1 MFRDDLDPKPARNWR
16 GEAGLKLPF
25 YRRGWFSA
33 LMALLILGVV
43 GAFGVYSV
51 VVAPLKR
58 DSEKFD
64 LEELKKLESASI
76 IYDRN
81 GDEMA
86 RLYVLNRTP
95 VPITAVPQH
104 FIDALVAQEDSR
116 FFKHDGVD
124 YIGLARA
131 VWLNFQA
138 GEVTQ
143 GASTITQQLARQT
156 FNLLEK
162 SYKRKILEAF
172 IAQRI
177 EKHFSKPEILELY
190 LNRIFFGLNFYG
202 VQAASVGYFGKDVKE
217 LSIEE
222 SATIVGLIKSPNNIQ
237 PIKHPQRALKERNYV
252 LDRMVTEGTLTVE
265 DAEKLKLRPL
275 ITAPQSSDPRLS
287 YVFDAVRREVVDLVG
302 EERASVG
309 GFRIYTS
316 IDQDLQKTAEEA
328 LNKHLT
334 EVEKRPG
341 YPHQTYAQFKAI
353 IADYRARMKRGEID
367 PATPRPVPEYLQTAA
382 LMIDNKDGSILAM
395 VGGRDFADSQFNR
408 ATDGLRPVGTAFTPL
423 VYAAAFSSPGIYP
436 GTKVDDAPLDNR
448 RVMIGGLTGILGEW
462 GAEVDNPKWTQAPMS
477 SREALV
483 MGRNSATVRLGERVG
498 VPTVKQV
505 AQKAGISS
513 EMRDYPSTFLG
524 ASEAKLNEMCLAYSN
539 FPTLGNRPQKLS
551 LIQRITDSND
561 KVVFQIAE
569 SALEGVQSM
578 DPIAAYQTHTCLVD
592 ALHRGTGSPA
602 VMDYKLGD
610 FVAGGK
616 TGTHYE
622 FKDLWFMGYT
632 SSVTC
637 GVWAGFDKQKTIYP
651 GAFSSRVLLPAWVDM
666 INASA
671 TRFAP
676 QDITPPQAAERIE
689 MCQRSGLRAT
699 DYCYEKVKGPD
710 GREKSVRCTYFEY
723 LRVGT
728 PLEGFCDQHTGD
740 GLPKEIAQF
749 QHQLM
754 TGGVDPVPV
763 LADAAKW
770 VHIEPVRMQ
779 GLTIIGDD
787 PYNAEQAV
795 PRARPVNDDGTPI
808 RKAIPVE
815 AVNTDEDS
823 PVLKLAPPPP
833 MKIEIEPAKN

>member
-1 MFRDDLDPKPARNWR
+1 MFRDDPDPQPVRNWR
-16 GEAGLKLPF
+16 GEAGLKLPI

-33 LMALLILGVV
+33 LVALFILGLVA
-43 GAFGVYSV
+43 AFGVYSV
-51 VVAPLKR
+51 VVAPLRR
-58 DSEKFD
+58 DAEKFD
-64 LEELKKLESASI
+64 LEELNKLESASI

-81 GDEMA
+81 GDEMS

-95 VPITAVPQH
+95 VPITDVPQH

-131 VWLNFQA
+131 VWLNLQA

-156 FNLLEK
+156 FKLLEK

-177 EKHFSKPEILELY
+177 EKQFSKPEILELY
-190 LNRIFFGLNFYG
+190 LNRIFFGANFYG
-202 VQAASVGYFGKDVKE
+202 VQAAAQGYFGKDVKE

-222 SATIVGLIKSPNNIQ
+222 SATICGLIKSPNNIQ
-237 PIKHPQRALKERNYV
+237 PVKHPQRALKERNYV
-252 LDRMVTEGTLTVE
+252 LDRMVAEGTLTVD
-265 DAEKLKLRPL
+265 DAERIKLKPL

-302 EERASVG
+302 EDRASIG
-309 GFRIYTS
+309 GFRIFTS
-316 IDQDLQKTAEEA
+316 IDQDLQKTAEDA
-328 LNKHLT
+328 LNKHLA

-341 YPHQTYAQFKAI
+341 YEHQTFAQFRSVI
-353 IADYRARMKRGEID
+353 TDYRARLKRGEID
-367 PATPRPVPEYLQTAA
+367 PATQRPKPEYLQGAV
-382 LMIDNKDGSILAM
+382 LMIDNNDGSVLAM
-395 VGGRDFADSQFNR
+395 VGGRDFGDSQFNR

-462 GAEVDNPKWTQAPMS
+462 GAEVDNPKWSQAPMS

-483 MGRNSATVRLGERVG
+483 MGRNSATIRLGERVG
-498 VPTVKQV
+498 VPMVKQV
-505 AQKAGISS
+505 AQKAGVTS

-524 ASEAKLNEMCLAYSN
+524 ASEARLSEMCLAFSN
-539 FPTLGNRPQKLS
+539 FPTLGSRPQKTH
-551 LIQRITDSND
+551 LIQRITDSNE
-561 KVVFQIAE
+561 KAVFQIAAT
-569 SALEGVQSM
+569 ALQSVQSM

-602 VMDYKLGD
+602 VTDYKLGG

-622 FKDLWFMGYT
+622 FKDLWFLGYT

-637 GVWAGFDKQKTIYP
+637 GVWAGFDKQKTIFP
-651 GAFSSRVLLPAWVDM
+651 GAFSNRIVLPVWTDL
-666 INASA
+666 INASV
-671 TRFAP
+671 TRFPP
-676 QDITPPQAAERIE
+676 QEITPPQVAERVE
-689 MCQRSGLRAT
+689 MCRRSHMRAT
-699 DYCYEKVKGPD
+699 DYCYDKVKDAD
-710 GREKSVRCTYFEY
+710 GREKSVRATYFEY
-723 LRVGT
+723 IRPGT
-728 PLEGFCDQHTGD
+728 PLEGFCNMHTGE

-749 QHQLM
+749 QHQNTFGNIEAAPL
-754 TGGVDPVPV
+754 V
-763 LADAAKW
+763 ADAAKW
-770 VHIEPVRMQ
+770 IHIEPVRMQ
-779 GLTIIGDD
+779 ALTVIGED

-808 RKAIPVE
+808 RKAIPVD
-815 AVNTDEDS
+815 AVNESDDG
-823 PVLKLAPPPP
+823 PVLKLPPPPP
-833 MKIEIEPAKN
+833 MKIDL

>member
-1 MFRDDLDPKPARNWR
+1 MFRDDPDPQPVRNWR

-33 LMALLILGVV
+33 LVALFILGIVA
-43 GAFGVYSV
+43 AFGVYSV
-51 VVAPLKR
+51 VVAPLRR
-58 DSEKFD
+58 DAEKFD

-81 GDEMA
+81 GDEMS

-95 VPITAVPQH
+95 VPITDVPQH

-131 VWLNFQA
+131 VWLNLQA

-156 FNLLEK
+156 FKLLEK

-177 EKHFSKPEILELY
+177 EKQFSKPEILELY
-190 LNRIFFGLNFYG
+190 LNRIFFGANFYG
-202 VQAASVGYFGKDVKE
+202 VQAAAQGYFGKDVKE

-222 SATIVGLIKSPNNIQ
+222 SATICGLIKSPNNIQ
-237 PIKHPQRALKERNYV
+237 PVKHPQRALKERNYV
-252 LDRMVTEGTLTVE
+252 LDRMVAEGTLTVD
-265 DAEKLKLRPL
+265 DAERIKLKPL

-302 EERASVG
+302 EDRASIG
-309 GFRIYTS
+309 GFRIFTS
-316 IDQDLQKTAEEA
+316 IDQDLQKTAEDA
-328 LNKHLT
+328 LNKHLA

-341 YPHQTYAQFKAI
+341 YEHQTFAQFRSVI
-353 IADYRARMKRGEID
+353 TDYRARLKRGEID
-367 PATPRPVPEYLQTAA
+367 PATQRPKPEYLQGAV
-382 LMIDNKDGSILAM
+382 LMIDNNDGSILAM
-395 VGGRDFADSQFNR
+395 VGGRDFGDSQFNR

-462 GAEVDNPKWTQAPMS
+462 GAEVDNPKWSQAPMS

-483 MGRNSATVRLGERVG
+483 MGRNSATIRLGERVG
-498 VPTVKQV
+498 VPMVKQV
-505 AQKAGISS
+505 AQKAGVTS

-524 ASEAKLNEMCLAYSN
+524 ASEARLSEMCLAFSN
-539 FPTLGNRPQKLS
+539 FPTLGSRPQKTH
-551 LIQRITDSND
+551 LIQRITDSNE
-561 KVVFQIAE
+561 KAVFQIAA
-569 SALEGVQSM
+569 SALQSVQSM

-602 VMDYKLGD
+602 VTDYKLGE

-622 FKDLWFMGYT
+622 FKDLWFLGYT

-637 GVWAGFDKQKTIYP
+637 GVWAGFDKQKTIFP
-651 GAFSSRVLLPAWVDM
+651 GAFSNRIVLPVWTDL
-666 INASA
+666 INASV
-671 TRFAP
+671 TRFPP
-676 QDITPPQAAERIE
+676 QEITPPQVAERVE
-689 MCQRSGLRAT
+689 MCRRSHMRAT
-699 DYCYEKVKGPD
+699 DYCYDKVKDAD
-710 GREKSVRCTYFEY
+710 GREKSVRATYFEY
-723 LRVGT
+723 IRPGT
-728 PLEGFCDQHTGD
+728 PLEGFCNMHTGE

-749 QHQLM
+749 QHQNTFGNIEAAPL
-754 TGGVDPVPV
+754 V
-763 LADAAKW
+763 ADAAKW
-770 VHIEPVRMQ
+770 IHIEPVRMQ
-779 GLTIIGDD
+779 ALTVIGED

-808 RKAIPVE
+808 RKAIPVD
-815 AVNTDEDS
+815 AVNESDDG
-823 PVLKLAPPPP
+823 PVLKLPPPPP
-833 MKIEIEPAKN
+833 MKIDL

>member
-1 MFRDDLDPKPARNWR
+1 MFRDDPDPQPVRNWR

-33 LMALLILGVV
+33 LVALFILGLVA
-43 GAFGVYSV
+43 AFGVYSV
-51 VVAPLKR
+51 VVAPLRR
-58 DSEKFD
+58 DAGKFD
-64 LEELKKLESASI
+64 LEELNKLESASI

-81 GDEMA
+81 GDEMS

-95 VPITAVPQH
+95 VPITDVPQH

-131 VWLNFQA
+131 VWLNLQA

-156 FNLLEK
+156 FKLLEK

-177 EKHFSKPEILELY
+177 EKQFSKPEILELY
-190 LNRIFFGLNFYG
+190 LNRIFFGANFYG
-202 VQAASVGYFGKDVKE
+202 VQAAAQGYFGKDVKE

-222 SATIVGLIKSPNNIQ
+222 SATICGLIKSPNNIQ
-237 PIKHPQRALKERNYV
+237 PVKHPQRALKERNYV
-252 LDRMVTEGTLTVE
+252 LDRMVAEGTLTVD
-265 DAEKLKLRPL
+265 DAERIKLKPL

-302 EERASVG
+302 EDRASIG
-309 GFRIYTS
+309 GFRIFTS
-316 IDQDLQKTAEEA
+316 IDQDLQKTAEDA
-328 LNKHLT
+328 LNKHLA

-341 YPHQTYAQFKAI
+341 YEHQTFAQFRSVI
-353 IADYRARMKRGEID
+353 TDYRARLKRGEID
-367 PATPRPVPEYLQTAA
+367 PATQRPKPEYLQGAV
-382 LMIDNKDGSILAM
+382 LMIDNNDGSVLAM
-395 VGGRDFADSQFNR
+395 VGGRDFGDSQFNR

-462 GAEVDNPKWTQAPMS
+462 GAEVDNPKWSQAPMS

-483 MGRNSATVRLGERVG
+483 MGRNSATIRLGERVG
-498 VPTVKQV
+498 VPMVKQV
-505 AQKAGISS
+505 AQKAGVTS

-524 ASEAKLNEMCLAYSN
+524 ASEARLSEMCLAFSN
-539 FPTLGNRPQKLS
+539 FPTLGSRPQKTH
-551 LIQRITDSND
+551 LIQRITDSNE
-561 KVVFQIAE
+561 KAVFQIAAT
-569 SALEGVQSM
+569 ALQSVQSM

-602 VMDYKLGD
+602 VTDYKLGE

-622 FKDLWFMGYT
+622 FKDLWFLGYT

-637 GVWAGFDKQKTIYP
+637 GVWAGFDKQKTIFP
-651 GAFSSRVLLPAWVDM
+651 GAFSNRIVLPVWTDL
-666 INASA
+666 INASV
-671 TRFAP
+671 TRFPP
-676 QDITPPQAAERIE
+676 QEITPPQVAERVE
-689 MCQRSGLRAT
+689 MCSRSHMRAT
-699 DYCYEKVKGPD
+699 DYCYDKVKDAD
-710 GREKSVRCTYFEY
+710 GREKSVRATYFEY
-723 LRVGT
+723 IRPGT
-728 PLEGFCDQHTGD
+728 PLEGFCNMHTGE

-749 QHQLM
+749 QHQNTFGNIEAAPL
-754 TGGVDPVPV
+754 V
-763 LADAAKW
+763 ADAAKW
-770 VHIEPVRMQ
+770 IHIEPVRMQ
-779 GLTIIGDD
+779 ALTIIGED

-808 RKAIPVE
+808 RKAIPVD
-815 AVNTDEDS
+815 AVNESDDG
-823 PVLKLAPPPP
+823 PVLKLPPPPP
-833 MKIEIEPAKN
+833 MKIDL

>member
-1 MFRDDLDPKPARNWR
+1 MFRDDPDPQPVCNWR

-33 LMALLILGVV
+33 LVALFVLGLVAV
-43 GAFGVYSV
+43 FGFYSV
-51 VVAPLKR
+51 VVAPLR
-58 DSEKFD
+58 RNAEKFD

-95 VPITAVPQH
+95 VPITDVPQH

-124 YIGLARA
+124 YIGLGRA
-131 VWLNFQA
+131 VKENIIA

-156 FNLLEK
+156 FKLLEK

-177 EKHFSKPEILELY
+177 EKQFSKAEILELY
-190 LNRIFFGLNFYG
+190 LNRIFFGASFYG
-202 VQAASVGYFGKDVKE
+202 VQAASRGYFGKDAKE

-222 SATIVGLIKSPNNIQ
+222 SATIAGLIKSPNNIQ
-237 PIKHPQRALKERNYV
+237 PLKHLQRALKERNYV
-252 LDRMVTEGTLTVE
+252 LDRMAIEGTLTTE
-265 DAEKLKLRPL
+265 EAEKIKLKPL

-309 GFRIYTS
+309 GFRIFTS
-316 IDQDLQKTAEEA
+316 IDQDLQKTAETA
-328 LNKHLT
+328 LSKHIA

-341 YPHQTYAQFKAI
+341 YEHQTLAQFRAI
-353 IADYRARMKRGEID
+353 ISDYRGRLKRGEID
-367 PATPRPVPEYLQTAA
+367 PTTPRPKPEYLQVAA
-382 LMIDNKDGSILAM
+382 LMIDNKDGGILAM
-395 VGGRDFADSQFNR
+395 VGGRDFGDSQFNR
-408 ATDGLRPVGTAFTPL
+408 AADGLRPVGTAFTPL
-423 VYAAAFSSPGIYP
+423 VYAAAFSSLGIYP

-462 GAEVDNPKWTQAPMS
+462 GAEVDNPKWSQAPMS

-483 MGRNSATVRLGERVG
+483 QGRNSATVRLGERVG
-498 VPTVKQV
+498 VPMLKQV
-505 AQKAGISS
+505 AQKAGVSS

-524 ASEAKLNEMCLAYSN
+524 ASEARLSEMCLAYSN
-539 FPTLGNRPQKLS
+539 FPTLGSRPQKLH
-551 LIQRITDSND
+551 LVQRITDSNE
-561 KVVFQIAE
+561 KAVFQIAE
-569 SALEGVQSM
+569 SALQSVQSM

-622 FKDLWFMGYT
+622 FKDLWFLGYT

-637 GVWAGFDKQKTIYP
+637 GVWAGFDKQKTIFP
-651 GAFSSRVLLPAWVDM
+651 GAFSNRILLPAWVDLV
-666 INASA
+666 NAST
-671 TRFAP
+671 TRFVP
-676 QDITPPQAAERIE
+676 REITPPQVAERVEI
-689 MCQRSGLRAT
+689 CQRSGMRAT
-699 DYCYEKVKGPD
+699 DYCYEKVKGAD
-710 GREKSVRCTYFEY
+710 GREKSVRATYFEFI
-723 LRVGT
+723 RPGT
-728 PLEGFCDQHTGD
+728 PLEGFCNAHTGE

-749 QHQLM
+749 QHQNIFGSVEAAPM
-754 TGGVDPVPV
+754 I
-763 LADAAKW
+763 ADAAKW
-770 VHIEPVRMQ
+770 IHIEPVRMQ
-779 GLTIIGDD
+779 ALTVIGED

-795 PRARPVNDDGTPI
+795 PRARPLNDDGTPI
-808 RKAIPVE
+808 RKAIPVD
-815 AVNTDEDS
+815 AVNEERDDS
-823 PVLKLAPPPP
+823 PAVKLAPPPP
-833 MKIEIEPAKN
+833 MKIDL

>member
-1 MFRDDLDPKPARNWR
+1 MFRDDLDVKPERNWR

-33 LMALLILGVV
+33 LLALAILGVV
-43 GAFGVYSV
+43 AAFGVYSV
-51 VVAPLKR
+51 VVAPLRK
-58 DSEKFD
+58 DAEKYD

-81 GDEMA
+81 GDEMS

-95 VPITAVPQH
+95 VPITDVPQH

-131 VWLNFQA
+131 VKENIMA
-138 GEVTQ
+138 REVTQ

-156 FNLLEK
+156 FKLLER

-177 EKHFSKPEILELY
+177 EKHFSKAEILELY

-202 VQAASVGYFGKDVKE
+202 VQAAANGYFGKDVKD
-217 LSIEE
+217 LTVEE

-237 PIKHPQRALKERNYV
+237 PLRHPQRALKERNYV
-252 LDRMVTEGTLTVE
+252 LERMAIEGTLTHE
-265 DAEKLKLRPL
+265 EATKLKNKPL
-275 ITAPQSSDPRLS
+275 VTAPQTSDPRLS
-287 YVFDAVRREVVDLVG
+287 YVFDAVRREVVDIVG

-316 IDQDLQKTAEEA
+316 IDQDLQKVAEESISKRMA
-328 LNKHLT
+328 

-341 YPHQTYAQFKAI
+341 YEHQTLAQFRAI
-353 IADYRARMKRGEID
+353 MDDYRGRMKRGEID
-367 PATPRPVPEYLQTAA
+367 PATPRPLPEYLQSAA
-382 LMIDNKDGSILAM
+382 IMIDNKDGSIVAM
-395 VGGRDFADSQFNR
+395 VGGRDFGDSQFNR
-408 ATDGLRPVGTAFTPL
+408 ATDGLRSVGTAFTPF
-423 VYAAAFSSPGIYP
+423 VYAAAFSSPRLYP

-462 GAEVDNPKWTQAPMS
+462 GAEVDNPKWSQAPMS

-483 MGRNSATVRLGERVG
+483 QGRNSATVRLGEMVG
-498 VPTVKQV
+498 VPMVKQV
-505 AQKAGISS
+505 AQKAGITS

-524 ASEAKLNEMCLAYSN
+524 ASEARLSEMCLAYSN
-539 FPTLGNRPQKLS
+539 FPTLGSRPRKMTLV
-551 LIQRITDSND
+551 QRITDSND
-561 KVVFQIAE
+561 KPVFQIAD
-569 SALEGVQSM
+569 SALESVQSM

-602 VMDYKLGD
+602 VSEYKLGE

-622 FKDLWFMGYT
+622 FKDLWFLGYT
-632 SSVTC
+632 SGVTC
-637 GVWAGFDKQKTIYP
+637 GVWAGFDKSKTIYP
-651 GAFSSRVLLPAWVDM
+651 GAFSNRIVLPVWTDM
-666 INASA
+666 INASVV
-671 TRFAP
+671 RFP
-676 QDITPPQAAERIE
+676 PDEITPPQSAERIE
-689 MCQRSGLRAT
+689 ICQRSGMRAT
-699 DYCYEKVKGPD
+699 DYCYDKIKDANGV
-710 GREKSVRCTYFEY
+710 EKSVRDTYFEY
-723 LRVGT
+723 IRPGT
-728 PLEGFCDQHTGD
+728 PMEGYCTVHTGE
-740 GLPKEIAQF
+740 GLPKEMEQF
-749 QHQLM
+749 RFHTPAGSLP
-754 TGGVDPVPV
+754 GAP
-763 LADAAKW
+763 LIADAAKW

-779 GLTIIGDD
+779 ALTIIGED
-787 PYNAEQAV
+787 PYDAEQAV

-808 RKAIPVE
+808 RKAIPVD
-815 AVNTDEDS
+815 AVGSGEEES
-823 PVLKLAPPPP
+823 PIKLAPPPP
-833 MKIEIEPAKN
+833 MKIEL

>member
-1 MFRDDLDPKPARNWR
+1 MFRDDPDPQPARNWR

-33 LMALLILGVV
+33 LVALFILGLVA
-43 GAFGVYSV
+43 AFGVYSV
-51 VVAPLKR
+51 VVAPLRR
-58 DSEKFD
+58 DAEKYD

-95 VPITAVPQH
+95 VPVTDVPQH

-131 VWLNFQA
+131 VWLNLQA

-156 FNLLEK
+156 FKLLEK

-177 EKHFSKPEILELY
+177 EKQFSKPEILELY
-190 LNRIFFGLNFYG
+190 LNRIFFGANFYG
-202 VQAASVGYFGKDVKE
+202 VQAAAQGYFGKDVKE
-217 LSIEE
+217 LSVEE
-222 SATIVGLIKSPNNIQ
+222 SATICGLIKSPNNIQ
-237 PIKHPQRALKERNYV
+237 PVKHPQRALKERNYV
-252 LDRMVTEGTLTVE
+252 LDRMVAEGTLTVD
-265 DAEKLKLRPL
+265 DAERIKLKPL

-302 EERASVG
+302 EDRASIG
-309 GFRIYTS
+309 GFRIFTS
-316 IDQDLQKTAEEA
+316 IDQDLQKTAEDA
-328 LNKHLT
+328 LNKHLA

-341 YPHQTYAQFKAI
+341 YEHQTFAQFRSVI
-353 IADYRARMKRGEID
+353 TDYRARLKRGEID
-367 PATPRPVPEYLQTAA
+367 PATQRPKPEYLQGAV
-382 LMIDNKDGSILAM
+382 LMIDNNDGSVLAM
-395 VGGRDFADSQFNR
+395 VGGRDFGDSQFNR

-462 GAEVDNPKWTQAPMS
+462 GAEVDNPKWSQAPMS

-483 MGRNSATVRLGERVG
+483 MGRNSATIRLGERVG
-498 VPTVKQV
+498 VPMVKQV
-505 AQKAGISS
+505 AQKAGVTS

-524 ASEAKLNEMCLAYSN
+524 ASEARLSEMCLAFSN
-539 FPTLGNRPQKLS
+539 FPTLGSRPQKTH
-551 LIQRITDSND
+551 LIQRITDSNE
-561 KVVFQIAE
+561 KAVFQIAAA
-569 SALEGVQSM
+569 ALQSVQSM

-602 VMDYKLGD
+602 VTDYKLGK

-622 FKDLWFMGYT
+622 FKDLWFLGYT

-637 GVWAGFDKQKTIYP
+637 GVWAGFDKQKTIFP
-651 GAFSSRVLLPAWVDM
+651 GAFSNRIVLPVWTDL
-666 INASA
+666 INASV
-671 TRFAP
+671 TRFPP
-676 QDITPPQAAERIE
+676 QEITPPQVAERVE
-689 MCQRSGLRAT
+689 MCLRSHMRAT
-699 DYCYEKVKGPD
+699 DYCYNKVKDAD
-710 GREKSVRCTYFEY
+710 GREKSVRATYFEY
-723 LRVGT
+723 IRPGT
-728 PLEGFCDQHTGD
+728 PLEGFCNVHTGE

-749 QHQLM
+749 QHQNTFGNIEAAPL
-754 TGGVDPVPV
+754 V
-763 LADAAKW
+763 ADAAKW
-770 VHIEPVRMQ
+770 IHIEPVRMQ
-779 GLTIIGDD
+779 ALTVIGED

-795 PRARPVNDDGTPI
+795 PRARPVNDDGTPV
-808 RKAIPVE
+808 RKAIPVD
-815 AVNTDEDS
+815 AVNEPDDG
-823 PVLKLAPPPP
+823 PALKLQPPPP
-833 MKIEIEPAKN
+833 MKIDL

>member
-1 MFRDDLDPKPARNWR
+1 MFRDDPDPQPVCNWR

-33 LMALLILGVV
+33 LVALFVLGLVAV
-43 GAFGVYSV
+43 FGFYSV
-51 VVAPLKR
+51 VVAPLR
-58 DSEKFD
+58 RNAEKFD

-95 VPITAVPQH
+95 VPITDVPQH

-124 YIGLARA
+124 YIGLGRA
-131 VWLNFQA
+131 VKENIIA

-156 FNLLEK
+156 FKLLEK

-177 EKHFSKPEILELY
+177 EKQFSKAEILELY
-190 LNRIFFGLNFYG
+190 LNRIFFGASFYG
-202 VQAASVGYFGKDVKE
+202 VQAASRGYFGKDAKE

-222 SATIVGLIKSPNNIQ
+222 SATIAGLIKSPNNIQ
-237 PIKHPQRALKERNYV
+237 PLKHLQRALKERNYV
-252 LDRMVTEGTLTVE
+252 LDRMAIEGTLTTE
-265 DAEKLKLRPL
+265 EAEKIKLKPL

-309 GFRIYTS
+309 GFRIFTS
-316 IDQDLQKTAEEA
+316 IDQDLQKTAETA
-328 LNKHLT
+328 LSKHIA

-341 YPHQTYAQFKAI
+341 YEHQTLAQFRAI
-353 IADYRARMKRGEID
+353 ISDYRGRLKRGEID
-367 PATPRPVPEYLQTAA
+367 PTTPRPKPEYLQVAA
-382 LMIDNKDGSILAM
+382 LMIDNKDGGILAM
-395 VGGRDFADSQFNR
+395 VGGRDFGDSQFNR
-408 ATDGLRPVGTAFTPL
+408 AADGLRPVGTAFTPL
-423 VYAAAFSSPGIYP
+423 VYAAAFSSLGIYP

-462 GAEVDNPKWTQAPMS
+462 GAEVDNPKWSQAPMS

-483 MGRNSATVRLGERVG
+483 QGRNSATVRLGERVG
-498 VPTVKQV
+498 VPMLKQV
-505 AQKAGISS
+505 AQKAGVSS

-524 ASEAKLNEMCLAYSN
+524 ASEARLSEMCLAYSN
-539 FPTLGNRPQKLS
+539 FPTLGSRPQKLH
-551 LIQRITDSND
+551 LVQRITDSNE
-561 KVVFQIAE
+561 KAVFQIAE
-569 SALEGVQSM
+569 SALQSVQSM

-622 FKDLWFMGYT
+622 FKDLWFLGYT

-637 GVWAGFDKQKTIYP
+637 GVWAGFDKQKTIFP
-651 GAFSSRVLLPAWVDM
+651 GAFSNRILLPAWVDLV
-666 INASA
+666 NAST
-671 TRFAP
+671 TRFVP
-676 QDITPPQAAERIE
+676 REITPPQVAERVEI
-689 MCQRSGLRAT
+689 CQRSGMRAT
-699 DYCYEKVKGPD
+699 DYCYEKVKGAD
-710 GREKSVRCTYFEY
+710 GREKSVRATYFEFI
-723 LRVGT
+723 RPGT
-728 PLEGFCDQHTGD
+728 PLEGFCNAHAGE

-749 QHQLM
+749 QHQNIFGSVEAAPM
-754 TGGVDPVPV
+754 I
-763 LADAAKW
+763 ADAAKW
-770 VHIEPVRMQ
+770 IHIEPVRMQ
-779 GLTIIGDD
+779 ALTVIGED

-795 PRARPVNDDGTPI
+795 PRARPLNDDGTPI
-808 RKAIPVE
+808 RKAIPVD
-815 AVNTDEDS
+815 AVNEERDDS
-823 PVLKLAPPPP
+823 PAVKLAPPPP
-833 MKIEIEPAKN
+833 MKIDL

>member
-1 MFRDDLDPKPARNWR
+1 MFRDDPDPQPVRNWR
-16 GEAGLKLPF
+16 GETGLKLPF

-33 LMALLILGVV
+33 LMALFILGVLS
-43 GAFGVYSV
+43 AFGVYSV
-51 VVAPLKR
+51 VVAPLRR
-58 DSEKFD
+58 DAEKFD

-95 VPITAVPQH
+95 VPITDVPQH

-131 VWLNFQA
+131 VWTNLQA

-156 FNLLEK
+156 FKLLER

-172 IAQRI
+172 LAQRV

-190 LNRIFFGLNFYG
+190 LNRIFFGANFYG
-202 VQAASVGYFGKDVKE
+202 VQAAARGYFGKDVKE
-217 LSIEE
+217 LTIEE
-222 SATIVGLIKSPNNIQ
+222 SATICGLIKSPNNIQ
-237 PIKHPQRALKERNYV
+237 PVKHPQRALKERNYV
-252 LDRMVTEGTLTVE
+252 LDRMVAEGTLTVT
-265 DAEKLKLRPL
+265 DAEKLKLKPL
-275 ITAPQSSDPRLS
+275 ITAPQSTDPRLS
-287 YVFDAVRREVVDLVG
+287 YVFDAVKREVVDLVG
-302 EERASVG
+302 EERASIG

-316 IDQDLQKTAEEA
+316 IDQDLQKTAETA
-328 LNKHLT
+328 LNRHLAET
-334 EVEKRPG
+334 EKRPG
-341 YPHQTYAQFKAI
+341 YEHQTYEQFRGI
-353 IADYRARMKRGEID
+353 ISDYRARMKRGEID
-367 PATPRPVPEYLQTAA
+367 PATPKPVPEYLQAAA

-395 VGGRDFADSQFNR
+395 VGGRDFGDSQFNR
-408 ATDGLRPVGTAFTPL
+408 ATDGLRPVGTAFTPF
-423 VYAAAFSSPGIYP
+423 VYAAAFSSPGVYP

-462 GAEVDNPKWTQAPMS
+462 GAEVDNPKWSQAPMS

-483 MGRNSATVRLGERVG
+483 MGRNSATVRLGERIG
-498 VPTVKQV
+498 VPMVKQV

-524 ASEAKLNEMCLAYSN
+524 ASEAKLGEMCLSYSN
-539 FPTLGNRPQKLS
+539 FPTLGSRPQKLH

-561 KVVFQIAE
+561 KAVFQIAE
-569 SALEGVQSM
+569 AALQSVQSM

-592 ALHRGTGSPA
+592 ALHRGTGSAA
-602 VMDYKLGD
+602 VTKHKLGD

-622 FKDLWFMGYT
+622 FKDLWFLGYT
-632 SSVTC
+632 SEITC

-651 GAFSSRVLLPAWVDM
+651 GAFSNRVLLPAWVDM
-666 INASA
+666 VNAST
-671 TRFAP
+671 TRYVP
-676 QDITPPQAAERIE
+676 REVTPPQVAERVEI
-689 MCQRSGLRAT
+689 CQRSGMRAT

-710 GREKSVRCTYFEY
+710 GVEKSVRATYIEY
-723 LRVGT
+723 IRPGT
-728 PLEGFCDQHTGD
+728 PMEGLCTAHTGE

-749 QHQLM
+749 QHQA
-754 TGGVDPVPV
+754 TFGGIQAAP
-763 LADAAKW
+763 LIADAAKW
-770 VHIEPVRMQ
+770 IHIEPVRMQ
-779 GLTIIGDD
+779 ALTVIGED

-795 PRARPVNDDGTPI
+795 PRARPVNDDGSPI
-808 RKAIPVE
+808 RKAIPVD
-815 AVNTDEDS
+815 AVNETDDG

-833 MKIEIEPAKN
+833 MKIDL

>member
-1 MFRDDLDPKPARNWR
+1 MFRDDLDPKPSRNWR
-16 GEAGLKLPF
+16 GETGLKLPF

-33 LMALLILGVV
+33 LVALLILGVLA
-43 GAFGVYSV
+43 AFGVYSV
-51 VVAPLKR
+51 VVAPLRR
-58 DSEKFD
+58 DAEKFD

-95 VPITAVPQH
+95 VPITDVPQH

-131 VWLNFQA
+131 VWTNFQA

-156 FNLLEK
+156 FNLLER

-172 IAQRI
+172 LAQRI

-190 LNRIFFGLNFYG
+190 LNRIFFGANFYG
-202 VQAASVGYFGKDVKE
+202 VQAASRGYFGKDVKE
-217 LSIEE
+217 LTIEE
-222 SATIVGLIKSPNNIQ
+222 SATICGLIKSPNNIQ

-252 LDRMVTEGTLTVE
+252 LDRMVNEGTLTVE
-265 DAEKLKLRPL
+265 DAEKLKLKPL
-275 ITAPQSSDPRLS
+275 ITAPQSTDPRLS

-302 EERASVG
+302 EERASIG

-316 IDQDLQKTAEEA
+316 IDQDLQKSAETA
-328 LNKHLT
+328 LNKQLA

-341 YPHQTYAQFKAI
+341 YEHQTLAQFRAI
-353 IADYRARMKRGEID
+353 ISDYRGRLKRGEID
-367 PATPRPVPEYLQTAA
+367 PATPKPTPEYLQGAA
-382 LMIDNKDGSILAM
+382 LMVDNKDGSIVAM
-395 VGGRDFADSQFNR
+395 VGGRDFGDSQFNR
-408 ATDGLRPVGTAFTPL
+408 VTDGLRPVGTAFTPL
-423 VYAAAFSSPGIYP
+423 VYAAAFSSPGVYP
-436 GTKVDDAPLDNR
+436 GTKVEDAPLDNR

-462 GAEVDNPKWTQAPMS
+462 GAEVDNPKWSQAPMS

-498 VPTVKQV
+498 VPMVKQV
-505 AQKAGISS
+505 AQKAGVTS

-524 ASEAKLNEMCLAYSN
+524 ASEAKLSEMCLAYSN
-539 FPTLGNRPQKLS
+539 FPTLGSRPQKLH

-561 KVVFQIAE
+561 KAVFQIAE
-569 SALEGVQSM
+569 SALQSVQSM

-602 VMDYKLGD
+602 VTDYKLGD

-622 FKDLWFMGYT
+622 FKDIWFLGYT
-632 SSVTC
+632 SEITC

-666 INASA
+666 VNAST
-671 TRFAP
+671 TRFVP
-676 QDITPPQAAERIE
+676 REITPPPTAERMEI
-689 MCQRSGLRAT
+689 CQRSGMRAT

-710 GREKSVRCTYFEY
+710 GVEKSVRATYFEY
-723 LRVGT
+723 LRPGT
-728 PLEGFCDQHTGD
+728 PMEGFCNAHTGE
-740 GLPKEIAQF
+740 GLSKDLAQF
-749 QHQLM
+749 QHQNTFGNIEAAPLI
-754 TGGVDPVPV
+754 
-763 LADAAKW
+763 ADSAKW
-770 VHIEPVRMQ
+770 IHIEPVRMQ
-779 GLTIIGDD
+779 ALTIIGED
-787 PYNAEQAV
+787 PYNAEQAI

-808 RKAIPVE
+808 RKAIPVD
-815 AVNTDEDS
+815 AVQQETDDG
-823 PVLKLAPPPP
+823 PAIKLKPPPP
-833 MKIEIEPAKN
+833 MKIDL

>member
-1 MFRDDLDPKPARNWR
+1 MFRDDPDTKPVRNWR

-33 LMALLILGVV
+33 LVALFILGVV
-43 GAFGVYSV
+43 AVFGVYSV
-51 VVAPLKR
+51 VVAPLRR
-58 DSEKFD
+58 DADTFD

-95 VPITAVPQH
+95 VPITDVPQH

-124 YIGLARA
+124 YIGLGRA
-131 VWLNFQA
+131 VKENITA

-156 FNLLEK
+156 FKLLEK

-177 EKHFSKPEILELY
+177 EKQFSKPEILELY
-190 LNRIFFGLNFYG
+190 LNRIFFGANFYG
-202 VQAASVGYFGKDVKE
+202 VQAAARGYFGKDVKE
-217 LSIEE
+217 LTIEE

-237 PIKHPQRALKERNYV
+237 PIKNPQRALKERNYV
-252 LDRMVTEGTLTVE
+252 LERMATEGTLTPE
-265 DAEKLKLRPL
+265 DAEKIKLKPL
-275 ITAPQSSDPRLS
+275 VTAPQSSDPRLS

-302 EERASVG
+302 EDRASIG
-309 GFRIYTS
+309 GFRIFTS
-316 IDQDLQKTAEEA
+316 IDQDLQKTAETA
-328 LNKHLT
+328 LSKHLA

-341 YPHQTYAQFKAI
+341 YEHQTFDQFRAI
-353 IADYRARMKRGEID
+353 ISDYRGRLKRGEID
-367 PATPRPVPEYLQTAA
+367 PATPRPKPEYLQGAA

-395 VGGRDFADSQFNR
+395 VGGRDFGDSQFNR

-423 VYAAAFSSPGIYP
+423 VYAAAFSSPGVYP

-462 GAEVDNPKWTQAPMS
+462 GAEVDDPKWSQAPMS

-483 MGRNSATVRLGERVG
+483 QGRNSATVRLGERVG
-498 VPTVKQV
+498 VPMVKQV
-505 AQKAGISS
+505 AQKAGVSS

-524 ASEAKLNEMCLAYSN
+524 ASEARLSEMCLAYSN
-539 FPTLGNRPQKLS
+539 FPTLGSRPQKLH
-551 LIQRITDSND
+551 LIQRITDSNE
-561 KVVFQIAE
+561 KAVFQIAE
-569 SALEGVQSM
+569 SALQSVQSM

-592 ALHRGTGSPA
+592 ALHRGTGSSA
-602 VMDYKLGD
+602 VTDYKLGD

-622 FKDLWFMGYT
+622 FKDLWFLGYT

-637 GVWAGFDKQKTIYP
+637 GVWAGFDKQKTIFP
-651 GAFSSRVLLPAWVDM
+651 GAFSNRILMPAWVDLV
-666 INASA
+666 NAST
-671 TRFAP
+671 TRFVPREIA
-676 QDITPPQAAERIE
+676 PPQVAERVEI
-689 MCQRSGLRAT
+689 CQRSGMRAT

-723 LRVGT
+723 IRPGT
-728 PLEGFCDQHTGD
+728 PLEGFCDEHTGE

-749 QHQLM
+749 QHQNTFGNIEAAPM
-754 TGGVDPVPV
+754 I
-763 LADAAKW
+763 ADAAKW
-770 VHIEPVRMQ
+770 IHIEPVRMQ
-779 GLTIIGDD
+779 ALTIIGED
-787 PYNAEQAV
+787 PYNSEQAV

-808 RKAIPVE
+808 RKAIPVD
-815 AVNTDEDS
+815 AVHNEKDDS
-823 PVLKLAPPPP
+823 PALKLAPPPP
-833 MKIEIEPAKN
+833 MKIDL

>member
-1 MFRDDLDPKPARNWR
+1 MFRDDPDPQPVRNWR

-33 LMALLILGVV
+33 LVALFILGLVA
-43 GAFGVYSV
+43 AFGIYSV
-51 VVAPLKR
+51 VVAPLRR
-58 DSEKFD
+58 DAEKFD

-95 VPITAVPQH
+95 VPITDVPQH

-124 YIGLARA
+124 YIGLGRA

-156 FNLLEK
+156 FKLLEK

-177 EKHFSKPEILELY
+177 EKQFSKPEILELY
-190 LNRIFFGLNFYG
+190 LNRIFFGANFYG
-202 VQAASVGYFGKDVKE
+202 VQAASRGYFGKDVKE
-217 LSIEE
+217 LTIEE
-222 SATIVGLIKSPNNIQ
+222 SATICGLIKSPNNIQ
-237 PIKHPQRALKERNYV
+237 PVKHPQRALKERNYV
-252 LDRMVTEGTLTVE
+252 LDRMVAEGTLTAE
-265 DAEKLKLRPL
+265 DAEKIKLKPL

-302 EERASVG
+302 EERASIG
-309 GFRIYTS
+309 GFRIFTS
-316 IDQDLQKTAEEA
+316 IDQDLQKTAEDA
-328 LNKHLT
+328 LNKHLA

-341 YPHQTYAQFKAI
+341 YEHQTFAQFRAI
-353 IADYRARMKRGEID
+353 ISDYRGRLKRGEID
-367 PATPRPVPEYLQTAA
+367 PATQRPKPEYLQGAA

-395 VGGRDFADSQFNR
+395 VGGRDFGDSQFNR
-408 ATDGLRPVGTAFTPL
+408 AIDGLRPVGTAFTPL
-423 VYAAAFSSPGIYP
+423 VYAAAFSSPGVYP

-462 GAEVDNPKWTQAPMS
+462 GAEVDNPKWSQAPMS

-498 VPTVKQV
+498 VPMVKQV
-505 AQKAGISS
+505 AQKAGVTS

-524 ASEAKLNEMCLAYSN
+524 ASEAKLSEMCLAYSN
-539 FPTLGNRPQKLS
+539 FPTLGSRPQKLH
-551 LIQRITDSND
+551 LIQRITDSNE
-561 KVVFQIAE
+561 KAVFQIAE
-569 SALEGVQSM
+569 SALQSVQSM

-602 VMDYKLGD
+602 VTDYKLGE

-622 FKDLWFMGYT
+622 FKDLWFLGYT

-637 GVWAGFDKQKTIYP
+637 GVWAGFDKQKTIFP
-651 GAFSSRVLLPAWVDM
+651 GAFSNRIVLPVWTDL

-671 TRFAP
+671 TRFPP
-676 QDITPPQAAERIE
+676 QEITPPQVAERVEI
-689 MCQRSGLRAT
+689 CQRSGMRAT
-699 DYCYEKVKGPD
+699 DYCYEKVKGAD
-710 GREKSVRCTYFEY
+710 GREKSVRATYFEY
-723 LRVGT
+723 IRPGT
-728 PLEGFCDQHTGD
+728 PLEGFCNAHTGE

-749 QHQLM
+749 QHQNTFGNIEAAPM
-754 TGGVDPVPV
+754 I
-763 LADAAKW
+763 ADAAKW
-770 VHIEPVRMQ
+770 IHIEPVRMQ
-779 GLTIIGDD
+779 ALTVIGED

-795 PRARPVNDDGTPI
+795 PRARPVNDDGSPI
-808 RKAIPVE
+808 RKAIPVD
-815 AVNTDEDS
+815 AVNDEKDDG

-833 MKIEIEPAKN
+833 MKIDL

>member
-33 LMALLILGVV
+33 LLALILLGVV
-43 GAFGVYSV
+43 AAFGVYSV
-51 VVAPLKR
+51 VVAPLRR

-95 VPITAVPQH
+95 VPITEVPQH

-124 YIGLARA
+124 YIGLGRA
-131 VWLNFQA
+131 VWLNLQA

-143 GASTITQQLARQT
+143 GASTVTQQLARQT

-172 IAQRI
+172 LAQRI

-190 LNRIFFGLNFYG
+190 LNRIFFGANFYG
-202 VQAASVGYFGKDVKE
+202 VQAAARGYFGKDVKE
-217 LSIEE
+217 LTVEE

-252 LDRMVTEGTLTVE
+252 IDRMAIEGTLTLE
-265 DAEKLKLRPL
+265 DAAKLKLKPL

-302 EERASVG
+302 EERASIG

-316 IDQDLQKTAEEA
+316 IDQDLQKSAETA
-328 LNKHLT
+328 LNKHMA

-341 YPHQTYAQFKAI
+341 YEHQTFAQFRSI
-353 IADYRARMKRGEID
+353 IADYRGRMKRGEID
-367 PATPRPVPEYLQTAA
+367 PATPKPVPEYLQAAA
-382 LMIDNKDGSILAM
+382 LMVDNKDGSILAM
-395 VGGRDFADSQFNR
+395 VGGRDFGDSQFNR
-408 ATDGLRPVGTAFTPL
+408 ATDGLRAVGTAFTPL
-423 VYAAAFSSPGIYP
+423 VYAAAFSSPGVYP
-436 GTKVDDAPLDNR
+436 GTKVEDAPLDNR

-462 GAEVDNPKWTQAPMS
+462 GAEVDNPKWSQAPIS

-483 MGRNSATVRLGERVG
+483 MGRNSSTVRLGERVG
-498 VPTVKQV
+498 VPMVKQV
-505 AQKAGISS
+505 AQKAGITS

-524 ASEAKLNEMCLAYSN
+524 ASEAKLSEMCLAYSN
-539 FPTLGNRPQKLS
+539 FPTLGSRPQKLH

-561 KVVFQIAE
+561 KAVFQISE
-569 SALEGVQSM
+569 SALQSVQSM

-602 VMDYKLGD
+602 VTDYKLGE

-622 FKDLWFMGYT
+622 FKDLWFLGYT
-632 SSVTC
+632 SEITC

-651 GAFSSRVLLPAWVDM
+651 GAFSNRVLLPAWVDM
-666 INASA
+666 VNAST
-671 TRFAP
+671 TRFVP
-676 QDITPPQAAERIE
+676 EEIKPPQVAERVE
-689 MCQRSGLRAT
+689 MCQRSGMRAT

-710 GREKSVRCTYFEY
+710 GVEKSVRATYFEY
-723 LRVGT
+723 IRPGT
-728 PLEGFCDQHTGD
+728 PLEGFCTAHTGE

-749 QHQLM
+749 QHTFGNIEAAPM
-754 TGGVDPVPV
+754 I
-763 LADAAKW
+763 ADAAKW
-770 VHIEPVRMQ
+770 IHIEPVRMQ
-779 GLTIIGDD
+779 ALTIIGED
-787 PYNAEQAV
+787 PYNSEQAV
-795 PRARPVNDDGTPI
+795 PRARPVNDDGTPV
-808 RKAIPVE
+808 RKAIPVD
-815 AVNTDEDS
+815 AVNEPDDS
-823 PVLKLAPPPP
+823 PALKLKPPPP
-833 MKIEIEPAKN
+833 MKIDL

>member
-1 MFRDDLDPKPARNWR
+1 MFRDDPDLKPERNWR

-33 LMALLILGVV
+33 LAAFALLCVV
-43 GAFGVYSV
+43 AAFGVYSV
-51 VVAPLKR
+51 VVAPLRR
-58 DSEKFD
+58 DAEKYD

-76 IYDRN
+76 IFDRN

-95 VPITAVPQH
+95 VPITDVPQH

-124 YIGLARA
+124 YIGLMRA
-131 VWLNFQA
+131 VWLNVQA

-156 FNLLEK
+156 FKLLEK

-172 IAQRI
+172 IAQRV

-190 LNRIFFGLNFYG
+190 LNRIFFGANFYG
-202 VQAASVGYFGKDVKE
+202 VQAAARGYFGKDVKE
-217 LSIEE
+217 LTIEE

-237 PIKHPQRALKERNYV
+237 PVKHPQRALKERNYV
-252 LDRMVTEGTLTVE
+252 LDRMAIEGTLTEE
-265 DAEKLKLRPL
+265 DAGKLKNKPL
-275 ITAPQSSDPRLS
+275 ITAPQSTDPRLS

-302 EERASVG
+302 EDRASIG

-316 IDQDLQKTAEEA
+316 IDQDLQKSAEDAISKRMAE
-328 LNKHLT
+328 L
-334 EVEKRPG
+334 EKRQG
-341 YPHQTYAQFKAI
+341 YEHQTFAQFRAI
-353 IADYRARMKRGEID
+353 ISDYRARLKRGEID
-367 PATPRPVPEYLQTAA
+367 PATPKPMPEYLQAAA

-395 VGGRDFADSQFNR
+395 VGGRDFGDSQFNR
-408 ATDGLRPVGTAFTPL
+408 ATDGVRPAGTAFTPL

-436 GTKVDDAPLDNR
+436 GTKVEDAPLDNR

-462 GAEVDNPKWTQAPMS
+462 GAEVDDPKWSQAPMS

-483 MGRNSATVRLGERVG
+483 QGRNSATVRLGERVG
-498 VPTVKQV
+498 VPLVKQV
-505 AQKAGISS
+505 AQKAGITS

-524 ASEAKLNEMCLAYSN
+524 SSEARLSEMCLAYSN
-539 FPTLGNRPQKLS
+539 FPTLGSRPQKLN

-561 KVVFQIAE
+561 KAVFQIAD
-569 SALEGVQSM
+569 SALQSVQSM

-602 VMDYKLGD
+602 VTDYKLGE

-622 FKDLWFMGYT
+622 FKDLWFLGYT
-632 SSVTC
+632 ARVTC

-651 GAFSSRVLLPAWVDM
+651 GAFSNRIVLPVWTDM
-666 INASA
+666 VNASA
-671 TRFAP
+671 ARYVP
-676 QDITPPQAAERIE
+676 QEITPPQTAERVE
-689 MCQRSGLRAT
+689 MCQRSNQRAT
-699 DYCYEKVKGPD
+699 DYCYEKIKGPD
-710 GREKSVRCTYFEY
+710 GREKSLRATYFEY
-723 LRVGT
+723 LRPGT
-728 PLEGFCDQHTGD
+728 PLEGFCSQHTGE
-740 GLPKEIAQF
+740 GLPKEMEQFRYQMPVGGIDSAPLIA
-749 QHQLM
+749 
-754 TGGVDPVPV
+754 DS
-763 LADAAKW
+763 AKW
-770 VHIEPVRMQ
+770 VHVEPVRMKA
-779 GLTIIGDD
+779 LTIIGED

-795 PRARPVNDDGTPI
+795 PRASPVNDDGTPI
-808 RKAIPVE
+808 RKAIPVDAVE
-815 AVNTDEDS
+815 APDDG

-833 MKIEIEPAKN
+833 MKIDL

>member
-1 MFRDDLDPKPARNWR
+1 MFRDDPDTQPVRNWR
-16 GEAGLKLPF
+16 GETGLKLPF

-33 LMALLILGVV
+33 LMALGILGVLA
-43 GAFGVYSV
+43 AFGVYSV
-51 VVAPLKR
+51 VVAPLRR
-58 DSEKFD
+58 DAEKFD

-95 VPITAVPQH
+95 VPITDVPQH

-124 YIGLARA
+124 YIGLGRA
-131 VWLNFQA
+131 VWTNLLA

-156 FNLLEK
+156 FKLLER

-172 IAQRI
+172 LAQRI

-190 LNRIFFGLNFYG
+190 LNRIFFGANFYG
-202 VQAASVGYFGKDVKE
+202 VQAAARGYFGKDVKE
-217 LSIEE
+217 LTIEE
-222 SATIVGLIKSPNNIQ
+222 SATIAGLIKSPNNIQ
-237 PIKHPQRALKERNYV
+237 PVKHPQRALKERNYV
-252 LDRMVTEGTLTVE
+252 LDRMVAEGTLTVG
-265 DAEKLKLRPL
+265 DAEKLKLKPL

-287 YVFDAVRREVVDLVG
+287 YVFDAVKREVVDLVG
-302 EERASVG
+302 EERASIG

-316 IDQDLQKTAEEA
+316 IDQDLQKTAETA
-328 LNKHLT
+328 LNRHLAET
-334 EVEKRPG
+334 EKRPG
-341 YPHQTYAQFKAI
+341 YEHQTYEQFRGI
-353 IADYRARMKRGEID
+353 ISDYRARLKRGEID
-367 PATPRPVPEYLQTAA
+367 PTTPKPVPEYLQAAA

-395 VGGRDFADSQFNR
+395 VGGRDFGDSQFNR
-408 ATDGLRPVGTAFTPL
+408 ATDGLRPVGTAFTPF
-423 VYAAAFSSPGIYP
+423 VYTAAFSSPGVYP
-436 GTKVDDAPLDNR
+436 GTKVEDAPLDNR

-462 GAEVDNPKWTQAPMS
+462 GAEVDNPKWSQAPMS

-498 VPTVKQV
+498 VPMVKQV
-505 AQKAGISS
+505 AQKAGVSS

-524 ASEAKLNEMCLAYSN
+524 ASEARLSEMCLAYSN
-539 FPTLGNRPQKLS
+539 FPTLGSRPQKLH
-551 LIQRITDSND
+551 LIQRITDSSE
-561 KVVFQIAE
+561 KAVFQIAE
-569 SALEGVQSM
+569 SALQSVQSM

-592 ALHRGTGSPA
+592 ALHRGTGSAA
-602 VMDYKLGD
+602 VTKHKLGE

-622 FKDLWFMGYT
+622 FKDLWFLGYT
-632 SSVTC
+632 SEVTC

-666 INASA
+666 VNAST
-671 TRFAP
+671 TRYVP
-676 QDITPPQAAERIE
+676 REVTPPQVAERVEI
-689 MCQRSGLRAT
+689 CQRSGMRAT

-710 GREKSVRCTYFEY
+710 GVEKSVRATYVEY
-723 LRVGT
+723 IRPGT
-728 PLEGFCDQHTGD
+728 PMEGLCTAHTGE

-749 QHQLM
+749 QHQA
-754 TGGVDPVPV
+754 TFGGIQTSP
-763 LADAAKW
+763 LIADAAKW
-770 VHIEPVRMQ
+770 IHIEPVRMQ
-779 GLTIIGDD
+779 ALTVIGED

-795 PRARPVNDDGTPI
+795 PRARPVNDDGSPI
-808 RKAIPVE
+808 RKAIPVD
-815 AVNTDEDS
+815 AVNETEDG

-833 MKIEIEPAKN
+833 MKIDL

>member
-1 MFRDDLDPKPARNWR
+1 MFRDDPDPQPVRNWR
-16 GEAGLKLPF
+16 GETGLKLPF

-33 LMALLILGVV
+33 LMALFILGVLS
-43 GAFGVYSV
+43 AFGVYSV
-51 VVAPLKR
+51 VVAPLRR
-58 DSEKFD
+58 DAEKFD

-95 VPITAVPQH
+95 VPITDVPQH

-131 VWLNFQA
+131 VWTNLQA

-156 FNLLEK
+156 FKLLER

-172 IAQRI
+172 LAQRV

-190 LNRIFFGLNFYG
+190 LNRIFFGANFYG
-202 VQAASVGYFGKDVKE
+202 VQAAARGYFGKDVKE
-217 LSIEE
+217 LTIEE
-222 SATIVGLIKSPNNIQ
+222 SATICGLIKSPNNIQ
-237 PIKHPQRALKERNYV
+237 PVKHPQRALKERNYV
-252 LDRMVTEGTLTVE
+252 LDRMVAEGTLTVT
-265 DAEKLKLRPL
+265 DAEKLKLKPL
-275 ITAPQSSDPRLS
+275 ITAPQSTDPRLS
-287 YVFDAVRREVVDLVG
+287 YVFDAVKREVVDLVG
-302 EERASVG
+302 EERASIG

-316 IDQDLQKTAEEA
+316 IDQDLQKTAETA
-328 LNKHLT
+328 LNRHLAET
-334 EVEKRPG
+334 EKRPG
-341 YPHQTYAQFKAI
+341 YEHQTYEQFRGI
-353 IADYRARMKRGEID
+353 ISDYRARMKRGEID
-367 PATPRPVPEYLQTAA
+367 PATPKPVPEYLQAAA

-395 VGGRDFADSQFNR
+395 VGGRDFGDSQFNR
-408 ATDGLRPVGTAFTPL
+408 ATDGLRPVGTAFTPF
-423 VYAAAFSSPGIYP
+423 VYAAAFSSPGVYP

-462 GAEVDNPKWTQAPMS
+462 GAEVDNPKWSQAPMS

-483 MGRNSATVRLGERVG
+483 MGRNSATVRLGERIG
-498 VPTVKQV
+498 VPMVKQV

-524 ASEAKLNEMCLAYSN
+524 ASEAKLGEMCLSYSN
-539 FPTLGNRPQKLS
+539 FPTLGSRPQKLH

-561 KVVFQIAE
+561 KAVFQIAE
-569 SALEGVQSM
+569 AALQSVQSM

-592 ALHRGTGSPA
+592 ALHRGTGSAA
-602 VMDYKLGD
+602 VTKHKLGE

-622 FKDLWFMGYT
+622 FKDLWFLGYT
-632 SSVTC
+632 SEITC

-651 GAFSSRVLLPAWVDM
+651 GAFSNRVLLPAWVDM
-666 INASA
+666 VNAST
-671 TRFAP
+671 TRYVP
-676 QDITPPQAAERIE
+676 REVTPPQVAERVEI
-689 MCQRSGLRAT
+689 CQRSGMRAT

-710 GREKSVRCTYFEY
+710 GVEKSVRATYIEY
-723 LRVGT
+723 IRPGT
-728 PLEGFCDQHTGD
+728 PMEGLCTAHTGE

-749 QHQLM
+749 QHQA
-754 TGGVDPVPV
+754 TFGGIQAAP
-763 LADAAKW
+763 LIADAAKW
-770 VHIEPVRMQ
+770 IHIEPVRMQ
-779 GLTIIGDD
+779 ALTVIGED

-795 PRARPVNDDGTPI
+795 PRARPVNDDGSPI
-808 RKAIPVE
+808 RKAIPVD
-815 AVNTDEDS
+815 AVNETDDG

-833 MKIEIEPAKN
+833 MKIDL